1 MGVKNMG
8 VKMNVFLILFLCI
21 ASTAY
26 ATPKIQH
33 WETENGARVYFVAE
47 PVLPM
52 VDVRVV
58 FDAGAARDGKNG
70 GVALMTNGMIPEGA
84 GGWDAN
90 TIAERFEGV
99 GARLGNSSHRDMSVF
114 SVRTLTEKALFD
126 QAIDTFSTL
135 LNKPTFPQDAFEREK
150 KRLLISLEQKKQSP
164 DAISDEAL
172 FKNLYAGHP
181 YASMPS
187 GTTETVSALRRQDL
201 RGFYQQYMVARNAI
215 VVIVGDLERNEAEA
229 LAKRVI
235 GDLPEGQ
242 VAAQLPAAA
251 ARTKAE
257 TIKLDF
263 PSSQSHISLAQTSI
277 TRNDPDRLPLFLG
290 NHVLG
295 GSGLV
300 SILSDEIREKRG
312 LAYSSYSYFSPMRA
326 EGPFIMALQTRNDQA
341 EEALAVMRK
350 TLSDFVANGPSKK
363 QLGAAKSNI
372 TGGFALKMDSNK
384 KILENVSSIAFYNLP
399 LDYLDTYIDK
409 VKAVSLEQVKDAFQR
424 RVHPDKLLTVIV
436 GGQSEQTP
444 AQ

>member
-1 MGVKNMG
+1 
-8 VKMNVFLILFLCI
+8 
-21 ASTAY
+21 
-26 ATPKIQH
+26 
-33 WETENGARVYFVAE
+33 
-47 PVLPM
+47 
-52 VDVRVV
+52 
-58 FDAGAARDGKNG
+58 
-70 GVALMTNGMIPEGA
+70 MIPEGA

-99 GARLGNSSHRDMSVF
+99 GASLGNSSHRDMSVF
-114 SVRTLTEKALFD
+114 SVRTLTEKVLFD

-135 LNKPTFPQDAFEREK
+135 LSKPTFPQDAFEREK

-172 FKNLYAGHP
+172 FNNLYAGHP
-181 YASMPS
+181 YASMPE
-187 GTTETVSALRRQDL
+187 GTTESVSALKRQDL
-201 RGFYQQYMVARNAI
+201 RDFYQRYMVARNAI
-215 VVIVGDLERNEAEA
+215 VVIVGDLERKEAEA

-277 TRNDPDRLPLFLG
+277 ARNDPDRLPLFLG
-290 NHVLG
+290 NHILG

-300 SILSDEIREKRG
+300 SVLSDEIREKRG

-326 EGPFIMALQTRNDQA
+326 EGPFIMSLQTRNDQA

-363 QLGAAKSNI
+363 QLKAAKSNI

-384 KILENVSSIAFYNLP
+384 KILENVSSIAFYGLP

-436 GGQSEQTP
+436 GGQSEQT
-444 AQ
+444 AAK